1 LWAVV
6 LADNDPLAAGTAPL
20 SLSERNPGA
29 YPDRG
34 RTARTS
40 LWVMTEMAATA
51 DFDAD
56 QPVIEAVQQ
65 GDHIAF
71 RELLR
76 RQERWVR
83 GIVYAVLGD
92 RDRVDDVVQQV
103 WTTLWERCGELRDA
117 RRWRPWLY
125 RLARNA
131 AVDAGRET
139 TRRRTLSDRLAES
152 LNGSGG
158 EQTPP
163 GELAEGERREAVL
176 DAIAALPVHYREPF
190 VLRHLED
197 WSYREIAAVL
207 DLPVDT
213 VETRLVRA
221 RRLLREALGGRL

>member
-1 LWAVV
+1 
-6 LADNDPLAAGTAPL
+6 
-20 SLSERNPGA
+20 
-29 YPDRG
+29 
-34 RTARTS
+34 
-40 LWVMTEMAATA
+40 MTEMAATA

-65 GDHIAF
+65 GDHGAF

-83 GIVYAVLGD
+83 GVVYAVLGD
-92 RDRVDDVVQQV
+92 RDRVDDVTQQI
-103 WTTLWERCGELRDA
+103 WTTLWERCGELRDT

-131 AVDAGRET
+131 ALDAGRET
-139 TRRRTLSDRLAES
+139 TRRRGLTERLAEN
-152 LNGSGG
+152 LPGDHAG
-158 EQTPP
+158 QTPP
-163 GELAEGERREAVL
+163 SALAESEAQSAVL
-176 DAIAALPVHYREPF
+176 EAIASLPVHYREPF

-221 RRLLREALGGRL
+221 RRMLREALGGKL